1 MPHDYGLGPGFEPNH
16 VDRKS
21 LYVNLEERIKYLHNF
36 LEWTNGTSLSHMC
49 RLEKNMNCSTTWAI
63 FKFKFIME
71 Y

>member
-36 LEWTNGTSLSHMC
+36 LEWTNGTSRGHHWHHWHFQDSNLNHLINVQ
-49 RLEKNMNCSTTWAI
+49 LEVYH
-63 FKFKFIME
+63 E
-71 Y
+71 